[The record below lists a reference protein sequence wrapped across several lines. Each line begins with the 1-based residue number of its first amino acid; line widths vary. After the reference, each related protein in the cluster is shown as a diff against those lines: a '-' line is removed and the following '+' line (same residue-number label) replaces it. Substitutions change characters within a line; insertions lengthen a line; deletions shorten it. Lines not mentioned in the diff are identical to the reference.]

1 MEQWKSGG
9 ERSMEVGGSTQGS
22 GEFGEH
28 ADAGATRRGWTVP
41 VVEKQWSVTKPVPLA
56 PFVTSFSVAALT
68 VRRKDLRET
77 RGFALR

>member
-28 ADAGATRRGWTVP
+28 AWCHEERVD
-41 VVEKQWSVTKPVPLA
+41 
-56 PFVTSFSVAALT
+56 
-68 VRRKDLRET
+68 
-77 RGFALR
+77 